1 VRDNL
6 ADCLVTLPGLL
17 QRGSSDSLHFWFSTF
32 DGLRRELFPRLVEAY
47 GKVMRSGIASWDGA
61 GDTAIQAAVEAGRD
75 HFAALGLRL
84 LNMDE
89 AAIATLSLEPAAI
102 SL

>member
-1 VRDNL
+1 
-6 ADCLVTLPGLL
+6 
-17 QRGSSDSLHFWFSTF
+17 
-32 DGLRRELFPRLVEAY
+32 
-47 GKVMRSGIASWDGA
+47 MRSGIPSWDGA
-61 GDTAIQAAVEAGRD
+61 GDTAIRAAAAAGCD

-84 LNMDE
+84 LGMDE